1 MKVDISY
8 QSEAIA
14 EGTIMGK
21 YDNIFESDDV
31 SEELLS
37 PEQAVAAIAIVIGAA
52 DTSLD
57 KLDIDNLAYILSGFE
72 VFEEY
77 SDDDLLE
84 TIDKLIAIAVADKVG
99 GLFNIAVDALP
110 DDLVLDGYAAGVSVL
125 IDEEKFVVKNER
137 MPLLKQLQ
145 EVLDVDDEEA
155 QEVLQEVITAFEEA
169 ESEAYLEEDET
180 IIADFHSEVYES
192 PLGNFTVPIPVSPD
206 KGGKVQSQ
214 DGLAGFSD
222 DFGILLRIDYYHTPP
237 EQIEEMESLG
247 QEQYFQ
253 SILLDKYIPQSI
265 VANLPTA
272 TVEYT
277 EYLTDELAGAFYA
290 LVNMPGGS
298 TISKQENNGHA
309 KRFDAYRGILAFM
322 EGDFIYI
329 VSSQRSFF
337 EDDTPNS
344 VDEEAQTI
352 MSNILDFIDTIEFD

>member
-1 MKVDISY
+1 LKVDISY
-8 QSEAIA
+8 QSEAIT

-37 PEQAVAAIAIVIGAA
+37 PEQAVAAIAIVIAAA

-237 EQIEEMESLG
+237 EQVGEMESLG
-247 QEQYFQ
+247 QEQYFR
-253 SILLDKYIPQSI
+253 SILLDKYIPQAI
-265 VANLPTA
+265 VANFPTA

-277 EYLTDELAGAFYA
+277 VYLTDELAGAFYA

-309 KRFDAYRGILAFM
+309 KRFDAYRGILTFM

-344 VDEEAQTI
+344 VDEEAQAI